1 MMRVTGSDI
10 MAAIGFTTTTSR
22 IKEQSET
29 ATAKGLEAYGVSV
42 IEDGDGKHDV
52 IKASNAQLHLFMQ
65 MKRGNIQSMIFQEP
79 EQVGIFM
86 DNIIGYYGEEKARRV
101 MEPVRFIAVS
111 GCEGEM
117 GSRGLEVFS
126 SFESFEA
133 ALDSLC

>member
-1 MMRVTGSDI
+1 V
-10 MAAIGFTTTTSR
+10 
-22 IKEQSET
+22 
-29 ATAKGLEAYGVSV
+29 
-42 IEDGDGKHDV
+42 DGKHDV

-117 GSRGLEVFS
+117 GSRGLEVSS